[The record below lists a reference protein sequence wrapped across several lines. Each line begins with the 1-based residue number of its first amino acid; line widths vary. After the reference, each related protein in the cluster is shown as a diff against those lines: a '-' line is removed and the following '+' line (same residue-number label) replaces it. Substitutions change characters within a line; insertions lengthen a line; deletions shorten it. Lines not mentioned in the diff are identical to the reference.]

1 MNSGNRLDVYDAII
15 AGGGPAGLNAALVLG
30 RARRR
35 VLLCDDGTPRNA
47 VVDRMH
53 GFLTRDG
60 ADPREVRRLAVAEL
74 ERYPSVEIVPARIA
88 SAGVDGD
95 GFAVVRATGETDRA
109 RRLLIATGVIDVLPE
124 VDGLRE
130 RWGRSVFVC
139 PFCDGWEFQDRRIAV
154 AAPGREA
161 IELAQELAGWSHD
174 LIVCPS
180 SDCLTAA
187 DRAWIAASGAQLHVG
202 SLARLCGPGAELES
216 IAFDD
221 GSSVACDVLFVSAPL
236 RQHSPLFA
244 LLGCALTSD
253 RAIAVDSGYQTSV
266 AGCYAAGDAVTS
278 VHQAIVAAASG
289 ARAAIAITSDLL
301 AEDALRL
308 AGGSAEG
315 MLRDGVGAFL
325 SR

>member
-1 MNSGNRLDVYDAII
+1 MKSKERSTGYDAII
-15 AGGGPAGLNAALVLG
+15 VGGGPAGLNAALVLG

-35 VLLCDDGTPRNA
+35 ILLYDDGSPRNA
-47 VVDRMH
+47 AVDQMH

-60 ADPREVRRLAVAEL
+60 ADPHDVRRLAVAEL
-74 ERYPSVEIVPARIA
+74 ERYPSVEIVSARVA
-88 SAGVDGD
+88 SAGVSGD
-95 GFAVVRATGETDRA
+95 GFIVLRATGEADRA
-109 RRLLIATGVIDVLPE
+109 RRLLIATGVVDVLPE

-130 RWGRSVFVC
+130 RWGCSVFVC
-139 PFCDGWEFQDRRIAV
+139 PFCDGWEFRDRRIAV
-154 AAPGREA
+154 VAPGRVA
-161 IELAQELAGWSHD
+161 IELAQELAGWSRD

-187 DRAWIAASGAQLHVG
+187 DRSWIAASGAQLHVG
-202 SLARLCGPGAELES
+202 SLARLRGPGAKLES

-244 LLGCALTSD
+244 LLGCALTSEH
-253 RAIAVDSGYQTSV
+253 AIAVDAAYQTSV

-308 AGGSAEG
+308 AGGSAKG
-315 MLRDGVGAFL
+315 MLRDGVGAIL